1 MEHKLNQELPQDK
14 LKNQLLSEEISPE
27 FFLEKVRDLDQS
39 TPSRDQAFE
48 NLKLL
53 TDSNV
58 REIFKNNDEKASY
71 YAILSLTQFHT
82 GQIHAESN
90 SGNTLEYFEAALS
103 SAKEVD
109 WEGYEQDIL
118 YIEGTVAY
126 LNSDIQKLKE
136 IFFQM
141 KEGRNKIILGNFIQ
155 GLENSGTPDYYS
167 DYSK

>member
-1 MEHKLNQELPQDK
+1 MEQKTNQELPQDK
-14 LKNQLLSEEISPE
+14 LKNQVLSKEILPE
-27 FFLEKVRDLDQS
+27 DFLEKVRDLDQS

-58 REIFKNNDEKASY
+58 REIFEDSDEKASY
-71 YAILSLTQFHT
+71 YAILSLTQFHI
-82 GQIHAESN
+82 GQIYAESN
-90 SGNTLEYFEAALS
+90 SGDTLTYFEAALT

-109 WEGYEQDIL
+109 WEGYEQDVF

-136 IFFQM
+136 MFLQM

-155 GLENSGTPDYYS
+155 GLKERGVPNYYS